1 MEWNDVGPEQENF
14 DFHHKEDTLYQSS
27 VEYDEPVWENILV
40 QQDLCH
46 EEWVQIQEEEVD
58 MPNSVVIVEMLLI
71 LLDHYKQ
78 KMKDL
83 YTSINKTKQN
93 KTNKQTKQNETKQK
107 N

>member
-1 MEWNDVGPEQENF
+1 
-14 DFHHKEDTLYQSS
+14 
-27 VEYDEPVWENILV
+27 
-40 QQDLCH
+40 
-46 EEWVQIQEEEVD
+46 